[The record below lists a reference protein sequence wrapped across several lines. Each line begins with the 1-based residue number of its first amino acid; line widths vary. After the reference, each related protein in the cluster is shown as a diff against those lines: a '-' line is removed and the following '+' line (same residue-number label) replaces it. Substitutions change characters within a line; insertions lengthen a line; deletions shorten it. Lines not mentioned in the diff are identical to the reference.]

1 MVICPAPGPA
11 AGQIR
16 ERSLM
21 GVRNDTEKLPSATLF
36 GFNRNGLILRHPL
49 LKGETIGPNPRTVY
63 GILVP
68 QMDGSWGY
76 RDKHLSVLTT
86 KNGQPVTGD
95 VRLYP
100 GDIIAYRAG
109 QGFQERTV
117 FKMFYVRTGDRVL
130 EWNQLPL
137 TQALTELSIACSGDA
152 VRLFNFLMKKT
163 DMGHVLV
170 TREGAPVMVNGLP
183 PAEKVLLNHL
193 DIIQIAGSFFVYLS
207 GTLWIGSVCPV
218 ALQSGK
224 SAARRAAPAEPASP
238 AGTLPSPDPEPKDSS
253 VRSMPAEKAAPEEC
267 GESPVPPL
275 PEAPPPQIMTE
286 KAQAPEAQVQ
296 EIQVQEAV
304 LPAESI
310 PEKAVNPSAAPS
322 SEEALPRETGQEAQ
336 VQEAVLPPEEVPEE
350 RPGVP
355 PVTEPGERAESSSDH
370 SAKGAEKKNSQ
381 EDRPVSAIRH
391 DAALKGAGLDIEIR
405 ERNVRKGL
413 RKRTLLRDI
422 RLQVVPGDFVLI
434 LGGSGAGKSTFIKSV
449 MGYDRADADISYG
462 SLDVYRDYEKVK
474 YEIGYVPQQNLI
486 RLNDT
491 VYDTLYA
498 EAKMKMPGTST
509 RQEYMQQVDWAM
521 SLLGLTA
528 EKNNLCA
535 SISGGQL
542 KRLSIAIELVGD
554 PGIFFLDEPDSGLDG
569 TMSRLLM
576 ENLKEIADLGKMVMI
591 ITHGPDRA
599 ADLFTRVLVL
609 GKTGDNVGHLL
620 FYGAVKD
627 ALSFFEVDSLE
638 HIVKRINS
646 RAEGGEGLA
655 DYFLEKYTALR
666 QIQAS
671 LREKS

>member
-1 MVICPAPGPA
+1 
-11 AGQIR
+11 
-16 ERSLM
+16 M
-21 GVRNDTEKLPSATLF
+21 GVRNDTEILPSATLF

-49 LKGETIGPNPRTVY
+49 QKGETIGPNPRTVY

-117 FKMFYVRTGDRVL
+117 FKMFYARTGGLIL

-137 TQALTELSIACSGDA
+137 NESLPEISIACSEDA
-152 VRLFNFLMKKT
+152 VRLFNFPVEGSDVFLKKT

-170 TREGAPVMVNGLP
+170 TREGAPVRVNGLS

-218 ALQSGK
+218 ALQSRK
-224 SAARRAAPAEPASP
+224 SAARGAALSDPAPPEKTLSPQEPETQASP
-238 AGTLPSPDPEPKDSS
+238 E
-253 VRSMPAEKAAPEEC
+253 RSMPAKKALPEET
-267 GESPVPPL
+267 VKRQ
-275 PEAPPPQIMTE
+275 APP
-286 KAQAPEAQVQ
+286 
-296 EIQVQEAV
+296 
-304 LPAESI
+304 LPAES
-310 PEKAVNPSAAPS
+310 PLQVRAQ
-322 SEEALPRETGQEAQ
+322 EEQETQVQMQMQEAQ
-336 VQEAVLPPEEVPEE
+336 VPEPAISAEKSSEETLKEPAPAFSEGPPARESVLPSEKATEEAPAESPAEIPVNDCSDHTPEEPYKEGSASPEN
-350 RPGVP
+350 
-355 PVTEPGERAESSSDH
+355 H
-370 SAKGAEKKNSQ
+370 
-381 EDRPVSAIRH
+381 PVSAIRH

-509 RQEYMQQVDWAM
+509 RQEYVQQVDWAM

>member
-1 MVICPAPGPA
+1 
-11 AGQIR
+11 
-16 ERSLM
+16 M

-36 GFNRNGLILRHPL
+36 AFNRNGLALRHPL
-49 LKGETIGPNPRTVY
+49 VKAETIGSNPRTVL
-63 GILVP
+63 GALAP
-68 QMDGSWGY
+68 LKDGSWGY
-76 RDKHLSVLTT
+76 RDAHLANLTT
-86 KNGQPVTGD
+86 RNGEPVTGD

-117 FKMFYVRTGDRVL
+117 FKMFYARTGDRIL

-137 TQALTELSIACSGDA
+137 KEDLPEISIACSEDA
-152 VRLFNFLMKKT
+152 VRLFNFPVEGSDVFLKKT
-163 DMGHVLV
+163 GMGHVLE
-170 TREGAPVMVNGLP
+170 TREGTPVRYNGLP
-183 PAEKVLLNHL
+183 PAERVLLNHL
-193 DIIQIAGSFFVYLS
+193 DILQIRDSFFVYLS

-218 ALQSGK
+218 ALQSRRNSVQK
-224 SAARRAAPAEPASP
+224 AADAASGSP
-238 AGTLPSPDPEPKDSS
+238 GRPLPSPDREKAIPAADALPSQRSCPEEAVK
-253 VRSMPAEKAAPEEC
+253 KAAP
-267 GESPVPPL
+267 PAA
-275 PEAPPPQIMTE
+275 APPHVI
-286 KAQAPEAQVQ
+286 KREAQEPNTDSLQ
-296 EIQVQEAV
+296 MQEAAPA
-304 LPAESI
+304 PAESAQGTRDI
-310 PEKAVNPSAAPS
+310 PEPPAGEQKEPEKAPGETGTNVPG
-322 SEEALPRETGQEAQ
+322 EEAEDSSDDALDGP
-336 VQEAVLPPEEVPEE
+336 
-350 RPGVP
+350 
-355 PVTEPGERAESSSDH
+355 AESAPGDH
-370 SAKGAEKKNSQ
+370 PA
-381 EDRPVSAIRH
+381 SAIRH
-391 DAALKGAGLDIEIR
+391 DAAFRGAGLDIEIR

-462 SLDVYRDYEKVK
+462 SLSVYRDYEKVK

-576 ENLKEIADLGKMVMI
+576 ENLKEIANLGKMVMI

-620 FYGAVKD
+620 FYGPVKD

-655 DYFLEKYTALR
+655 DYFLEKYRTL
-666 QIQAS
+666 QQ
-671 LREKS
+671 EKSSLPEEN

>member
-1 MVICPAPGPA
+1 M
-11 AGQIR
+11 
-16 ERSLM
+16 
-21 GVRNDTEKLPSATLF
+21 
-36 GFNRNGLILRHPL
+36 
-49 LKGETIGPNPRTVY
+49 
-63 GILVP
+63 
-68 QMDGSWGY
+68 
-76 RDKHLSVLTT
+76 
-86 KNGQPVTGD
+86 
-95 VRLYP
+95 
-100 GDIIAYRAG
+100 
-109 QGFQERTV
+109 
-117 FKMFYVRTGDRVL
+117 
-130 EWNQLPL
+130 
-137 TQALTELSIACSGDA
+137 
-152 VRLFNFLMKKT
+152 
-163 DMGHVLV
+163 
-170 TREGAPVMVNGLP
+170 TREGAPVRVNGLS

-218 ALQSGK
+218 ALQSRK
-224 SAARRAAPAEPASP
+224 SAARGAALSDPAPPEKTLPPQEPETQASP
-238 AGTLPSPDPEPKDSS
+238 R
-253 VRSMPAEKAAPEEC
+253 RSMPAKKALPEEA
-267 GESPVPPL
+267 VKRQAPPL
-275 PEAPPPQIMTE
+275 PAESPLQVR
-286 KAQAPEAQVQ
+286 AQEEQETQVQMQEAQVP
-296 EIQVQEAV
+296 EPAISAEKSSEETLKEPAPAFSEGPPAREAV
-304 LPAESI
+304 LPAEKAAGEAPAETPAEISVNDRSDPT
-310 PEKAVNPSAAPS
+310 PES
-322 SEEALPRETGQEAQ
+322 
-336 VQEAVLPPEEVPEE
+336 
-350 RPGVP
+350 
-355 PVTEPGERAESSSDH
+355 
-370 SAKGAEKKNSQ
+370 
-381 EDRPVSAIRH
+381 RPVSAIRH

-509 RQEYMQQVDWAM
+509 RQEYVQQVDWAM

-620 FYGAVKD
+620 FYGPVKD

>member
-1 MVICPAPGPA
+1 
-11 AGQIR
+11 
-16 ERSLM
+16 M
-21 GVRNDTEKLPSATLF
+21 GVRNDTENLSSATLF
-36 GFNRNGLILRHPL
+36 AFNRNGLALRHPL
-49 LKGETIGPNPRTVY
+49 VKAETIGSNPRTVL
-63 GILVP
+63 GALAP
-68 QMDGSWGY
+68 LKDGSWGY
-76 RDKHLSVLTT
+76 RDAHLAKLTT
-86 KNGQPVTGD
+86 RNGQPVNGD

-109 QGFQERTV
+109 EGVQERTV
-117 FKMFYVRTGDRVL
+117 FKMFYAETGGRVL

-137 TQALTELSIACSGDA
+137 TQALPEISIACSGDA
-152 VRLFNFLMKKT
+152 VRLFNFRMEGSHAFLKKT
-163 DMGHVLV
+163 DLGHVLV
-170 TREGAPVMVNGLP
+170 LQEGAPVKVNGIL
-183 PAEKVLLNHL
+183 PAEKILLNHL
-193 DIIQIAGSFFVYLS
+193 DIIQIADSFFVYLS
-207 GTLWIGSVCPV
+207 GTLWIGSIWPV
-218 ALQSGK
+218 ALQSRK
-224 SAARRAAPAEPASP
+224 STIRKEAPAEPAAP
-238 AGTLPSPDPEPKDSS
+238 GRTLP
-253 VRSMPAEKAAPEEC
+253 PEE
-267 GESPVPPL
+267 SPERPSPPL
-275 PEAPPPQIMTE
+275 PAAPPLQAAEE
-286 KAQAPEAQVQ
+286 KASLPEAQVNVQ
-296 EIQVQEAV
+296 EVQTQIQETQVQVQETQAQVQEAQ
-304 LPAESI
+304 AQM
-310 PEKAVNPSAAPS
+310 
-322 SEEALPRETGQEAQ
+322 QEAQ
-336 VQEAVLPPEEVPEE
+336 VQEAVLPPEEITAEEVPEE
-350 RPGVP
+350 VPGDVP
-355 PVTEPGERAESSSDH
+355 EEVPGDVSEEADRNKGDEREEERKETPEAPRKENSPEDH
-370 SAKGAEKKNSQ
+370 
-381 EDRPVSAIRH
+381 PVSAIRH
-391 DAALKGAGLDIEIR
+391 DAAFHGAGLDIEIR

-509 RQEYMQQVDWAM
+509 RQEYVQQVDWAM
-521 SLLGLTA
+521 SLLGLKA

-599 ADLFTRVLVL
+599 ADLFTRILVL
-609 GKTGDNVGHLL
+609 GKTADNVGHLL
-620 FYGAVKD
+620 FYGSVKD

-646 RAEGGEGLA
+646 KAEGGEGLA
-655 DYFLEKYTALR
+655 DYFLEKYTAL
-666 QIQAS
+666 QQKQAS
-671 LREKS
+671 RPKES

>member
-1 MVICPAPGPA
+1 
-11 AGQIR
+11 
-16 ERSLM
+16 M
-21 GVRNDTEKLPSATLF
+21 GVRNDTENLSSATLF
-36 GFNRNGLILRHPL
+36 AFNRNGLALRHPL
-49 LKGETIGPNPRTVY
+49 VKAETIGSNPRTVL
-63 GILVP
+63 GALAP
-68 QMDGSWGY
+68 LKDGSWGY
-76 RDKHLSVLTT
+76 RDAHLAKLTT
-86 KNGQPVTGD
+86 RNGQPVTGD

-109 QGFQERTV
+109 EGVQERTV
-117 FKMFYVRTGDRVL
+117 FKMFYAETGGRVL

-137 TQALTELSIACSGDA
+137 TQALPEISIACSGDA
-152 VRLFNFLMKKT
+152 VRLFNFRMEGSHAFLKKT
-163 DMGHVLV
+163 DLGHVLV
-170 TREGAPVMVNGLP
+170 LQEGAPVKVNGIL
-183 PAEKVLLNHL
+183 PAEKILLNHL
-193 DIIQIAGSFFVYLS
+193 DIIQIADSFFVYLS
-207 GTLWIGSVCPV
+207 GTLWIGSVWPV
-218 ALQSGK
+218 ALQSRK
-224 SAARRAAPAEPASP
+224 STVRKEAPAEPAAP
-238 AGTLPSPDPEPKDSS
+238 QRRLPP
-253 VRSMPAEKAAPEEC
+253 PEE
-267 GESPVPPL
+267 SPERPSPPL
-275 PEAPPPQIMTE
+275 PAAPPLQAAEE
-286 KAQAPEAQVQ
+286 KASLPEAQVNVQ
-296 EIQVQEAV
+296 EAQTQVQEAQPQV
-304 LPAESI
+304 Q
-310 PEKAVNPSAAPS
+310 
-322 SEEALPRETGQEAQ
+322 EAQAQMQEAQ
-336 VQEAVLPPEEVPEE
+336 VQEAVLPPEEAASEAAEKVPEE
-350 RPGVP
+350 V
-355 PVTEPGERAESSSDH
+355 PGEVPEDTARNNGDEREE
-370 SAKGAEKKNSQ
+370 KREAEKKETPDDPRKENSP
-381 EDRPVSAIRH
+381 EDHPVSAIRH
-391 DAALKGAGLDIEIR
+391 DAAFHGAGLDIEIR

-486 RLNDT
+486 RLNYT

-509 RQEYMQQVDWAM
+509 RQEYVQQVDWAM
-521 SLLGLTA
+521 SLLGLKA

-599 ADLFTRVLVL
+599 ADLFTRILVL
-609 GKTGDNVGHLL
+609 GKTADNVGHLL
-620 FYGAVKD
+620 FYGSVKD

-646 RAEGGEGLA
+646 KAEGGEGLA
-655 DYFLEKYTALR
+655 DYFLEKYTAL
-666 QIQAS
+666 QQKQAS
-671 LREKS
+671 LPKES

>member
-1 MVICPAPGPA
+1 
-11 AGQIR
+11 
-16 ERSLM
+16 M
-21 GVRNDTEKLPSATLF
+21 GVRNDTENLSSATLF
-36 GFNRNGLILRHPL
+36 AFNRNGLALRHPL
-49 LKGETIGPNPRTVY
+49 VKAETIGSNPRTVL
-63 GILVP
+63 GALAP
-68 QMDGSWGY
+68 LKDGSWGY
-76 RDKHLSVLTT
+76 RDAHLAKLTT
-86 KNGQPVTGD
+86 RNGQPVTGD

-109 QGFQERTV
+109 EGVQERTV
-117 FKMFYVRTGDRVL
+117 FKMFYAETGGRVL

-137 TQALTELSIACSGDA
+137 TQALPEISIACSGDA
-152 VRLFNFLMKKT
+152 VRLFNFRMEGSHACMKKT
-163 DMGHVLV
+163 DLGHVLV
-170 TREGAPVMVNGLP
+170 LQEGAPVKVNGIL
-183 PAEKVLLNHL
+183 PAEKILLNHL
-193 DIIQIAGSFFVYLS
+193 DIIQIADSFFVYLS
-207 GTLWIGSVCPV
+207 GTLWIGSVWPV
-218 ALQSGK
+218 ALQSRK
-224 SAARRAAPAEPASP
+224 STVRKEAPAEPAAP
-238 AGTLPSPDPEPKDSS
+238 GRTLPPEESPERPSPSL
-253 VRSMPAEKAAPEEC
+253 PAAPPLQAAEEKA
-267 GESPVPPL
+267 PL
-275 PEAPPPQIMTE
+275 PEAQVNV
-286 KAQAPEAQVQ
+286 QEAQT
-296 EIQVQEAV
+296 QVQEAQPQV
-304 LPAESI
+304 Q
-310 PEKAVNPSAAPS
+310 
-322 SEEALPRETGQEAQ
+322 EAQAQMQEAQ
-336 VQEAVLPPEEVPEE
+336 VQEAVLPPEEITAEEVPEE
-350 RPGVP
+350 VPGDVP
-355 PVTEPGERAESSSDH
+355 EEIPGEVPEDTARNKGDEREEERKETPEAPRKENSPADH
-370 SAKGAEKKNSQ
+370 
-381 EDRPVSAIRH
+381 PVSAIRH
-391 DAALKGAGLDIEIR
+391 DAAFHGAGLDIEIR

-509 RQEYMQQVDWAM
+509 RQEYVQQVDWAM
-521 SLLGLTA
+521 SLLGLKA

-599 ADLFTRVLVL
+599 ADLFTRILVL
-609 GKTGDNVGHLL
+609 GKTADNVGHLL
-620 FYGAVKD
+620 FYGSVKD

-646 RAEGGEGLA
+646 KAEGGEGLA
-655 DYFLEKYTALR
+655 DYFLEKYTAL
-666 QIQAS
+666 QQKQAS
-671 LREKS
+671 LPKES

>member
-1 MVICPAPGPA
+1 MVICPSPGPG
-11 AGQIR
+11 AGQIP

-21 GVRNDTEKLPSATLF
+21 AVITDTDKLPAAMLF
-36 GFNRNGLILRHPL
+36 CFNRNGLALRHPL
-49 LKGETIGPNPRTVY
+49 LKAETIGSNPRTVL
-63 GILVP
+63 GALVP
-68 QMDGSWGY
+68 LKDGSWGY
-76 RDKHLSVLTT
+76 RDAHLSTLTT
-86 KNGQPVTGD
+86 RNGQPVTGD

-137 TQALTELSIACSGDA
+137 TESLPEVSIACSGDA
-152 VRLFNFLMKKT
+152 VRLFNFCMEGSHVLLKRT
-163 DMGHVLV
+163 DMGHVLFV
-170 TREGAPVMVNGLP
+170 QAGAPVKVNGLP
-183 PAEKVLLNHL
+183 PGEKVLLGHM
-193 DIIQIAGSFFVYLS
+193 DIIQIADSFFVYLS

-218 ALQSGK
+218 ALQSRK
-224 SAARRAAPAEPASP
+224 NAARRAAPSDPVPQKRTLPPPDAETGDSSEGSAPHEKASPKETAERQAPPLPAESPLQAAEQKAPETQVQIRETQVQIQETQIKETALPAKESLEETVKEPAP
-238 AGTLPSPDPEPKDSS
+238 AASEEPMTRED
-253 VRSMPAEKAAPEEC
+253 VLPAEKASEQAPAETPAEIPVNVRSDHAPE
-267 GESPVPPL
+267 
-275 PEAPPPQIMTE
+275 
-286 KAQAPEAQVQ
+286 
-296 EIQVQEAV
+296 
-304 LPAESI
+304 
-310 PEKAVNPSAAPS
+310 
-322 SEEALPRETGQEAQ
+322 
-336 VQEAVLPPEEVPEE
+336 
-350 RPGVP
+350 
-355 PVTEPGERAESSSDH
+355 DH
-370 SAKGAEKKNSQ
+370 
-381 EDRPVSAIRH
+381 PVSAIRH
-391 DAALKGAGLDIEIR
+391 DAAFMGAGLDIEIR

-462 SLDVYRDYEKVK
+462 SLNVYRDYEKVK

-509 RQEYMQQVDWAM
+509 RQEYVQQVDWAM

-599 ADLFTRVLVL
+599 ADLFTRILVL

-620 FYGAVKD
+620 FYGSVKD

-655 DYFLEKYTALR
+655 DYFLEKYTAL
-666 QIQAS
+666 QQKQAS
-671 LREKS
+671 LPSES

>member
-1 MVICPAPGPA
+1 
-11 AGQIR
+11 
-16 ERSLM
+16 M
-21 GVRNDTEKLPSATLF
+21 GVRTDTEKLPSATLF
-36 GFNRNGLILRHPL
+36 CFNRNGLALRHPL
-49 LKGETIGPNPRTVY
+49 LKAETIGSNPRTVL
-63 GILVP
+63 GALAP
-68 QMDGSWGY
+68 LKDGSWGY
-76 RDKHLSVLTT
+76 RDAHLANLTT
-86 KNGQPVTGD
+86 RNGQPVTGD

-117 FKMFYVRTGDRVL
+117 FKMFYVRTGDRIL

-137 TQALTELSIACSGDA
+137 TDALPEISIACSEDA
-152 VRLFNFLMKKT
+152 VRLFNFHMEGSHVYLKKT

-170 TREGAPVMVNGLP
+170 TREGAPVRVNGLP
-183 PAEKVLLNHL
+183 PSEKILLNHL
-193 DIIQIAGSFFVYLS
+193 DIIQIRESFFVYLS

-218 ALQSGK
+218 ALQSRK
-224 SAARRAAPAEPASP
+224 SAARRAAPAEPVPDERKLPPSDTGNETSP
-238 AGTLPSPDPEPKDSS
+238 
-253 VRSMPAEKAAPEEC
+253 VRSMPSEKAAPEETLKRQ
-267 GESPVPPL
+267 SSPL
-275 PEAPPPQIMTE
+275 PAAAPPQVSEQE
-286 KAQAPEAQVQ
+286 KQARTLEAR
-296 EIQVQEAV
+296 VQEAV
-304 LPAESI
+304 SSPERI
-310 PEKAVNPSAAPS
+310 PEETETIPAPQDA
-322 SEEALPRETGQEAQ
+322 EPPVPPETGQDVQSREAQ
-336 VQEAVLPPEEVPEE
+336 APKAQIPEAVLPSEKAAEEAPEEMPAEI
-350 RPGVP
+350 PGNDRSDR
-355 PVTEPGERAESSSDH
+355 EKDLSDH
-370 SAKGAEKKNSQ
+370 TGQ
-381 EDRPVSAIRH
+381 EPDQETEADAHPVSAIRH
-391 DAALKGAGLDIEIR
+391 DAAFKGAGLDIEIR

-462 SLDVYRDYEKVK
+462 NLNVYRDYEKVK

-498 EAKMKMPGTST
+498 EAKMKMPGTSS
-509 RQEYMQQVDWAM
+509 RKEYVQQVDWAM
-521 SLLGLTA
+521 SLLGLKA

-599 ADLFTRVLVL
+599 ADLFTRILVL

-620 FYGAVKD
+620 FYGSVKD

-666 QIQAS
+666 QIQTS
-671 LREKS
+671 LRTES

>member
-1 MVICPAPGPA
+1 
-11 AGQIR
+11 
-16 ERSLM
+16 M
-21 GVRNDTEKLPSATLF
+21 GVRNDTENLSSATLF
-36 GFNRNGLILRHPL
+36 AFNRNGLALRHPL
-49 LKGETIGPNPRTVY
+49 VKAETIGSNPRTVL
-63 GILVP
+63 GALAP
-68 QMDGSWGY
+68 LKDGSWGY
-76 RDKHLSVLTT
+76 RDAHLAKLTT
-86 KNGQPVTGD
+86 RNGQPVTRD

-109 QGFQERTV
+109 EGVQEGTV
-117 FKMFYVRTGDRVL
+117 FKMFYAATGGRVL

-137 TQALTELSIACSGDA
+137 TQALPEISIACSGDA
-152 VRLFNFLMKKT
+152 VRLFNFRMEGSHAFLKKT
-163 DMGHVLV
+163 DLGHVLV
-170 TREGAPVMVNGLP
+170 LQEGAPVKVNGLI

-193 DIIQIAGSFFVYLS
+193 DIIQIRESFFVYLS
-207 GTLWIGSVCPV
+207 GTLWIGSVWPV
-218 ALQSGK
+218 ALQSRK
-224 SAARRAAPAEPASP
+224 STVRKEAPAEPVAP
-238 AGTLPSPDPEPKDSS
+238 QRRLPP
-253 VRSMPAEKAAPEEC
+253 PEE
-267 GESPVPPL
+267 SPERPSPPL
-275 PEAPPPQIMTE
+275 PAAPPLQAAEE
-286 KAQAPEAQVQ
+286 KASLPEAQVNVQ
-296 EIQVQEAV
+296 EAQTQVQEAQPQV
-304 LPAESI
+304 Q
-310 PEKAVNPSAAPS
+310 
-322 SEEALPRETGQEAQ
+322 EAQAQMQEAQ
-336 VQEAVLPPEEVPEE
+336 VQEAVLPPEEITAEEVPEE
-350 RPGVP
+350 V
-355 PVTEPGERAESSSDH
+355 PGEVPEDTARNNGDEREE
-370 SAKGAEKKNSQ
+370 KREAEKKETPDDPRKENSP
-381 EDRPVSAIRH
+381 EDHPVSAIRH
-391 DAALKGAGLDIEIR
+391 DAAFHGAGLDIEIR

-509 RQEYMQQVDWAM
+509 RQEYVQQVDWAM
-521 SLLGLTA
+521 SLLGLKA

-599 ADLFTRVLVL
+599 ADLFTRILVL
-609 GKTGDNVGHLL
+609 GKTADNVGHLL
-620 FYGAVKD
+620 FYGSVKD

-646 RAEGGEGLA
+646 KAEGGEGLA
-655 DYFLEKYTALR
+655 DYFLEKYTAL
-666 QIQAS
+666 QQKQAS
-671 LREKS
+671 LPKES

>member
-1 MVICPAPGPA
+1 
-11 AGQIR
+11 
-16 ERSLM
+16 M
-21 GVRNDTEKLPSATLF
+21 GVRNDTENLSSATLF
-36 GFNRNGLILRHPL
+36 AFNRNGLALRHPL
-49 LKGETIGPNPRTVY
+49 VKAETIGSNPRTVL
-63 GILVP
+63 GALAP
-68 QMDGSWGY
+68 LKDGSWGY
-76 RDKHLSVLTT
+76 RDAHLAKLTT
-86 KNGQPVTGD
+86 RNGQPVNGD

-109 QGFQERTV
+109 EGVQERTV
-117 FKMFYVRTGDRVL
+117 FKMFYAETGGRVL

-137 TQALTELSIACSGDA
+137 TQALPEISIACSGDA
-152 VRLFNFLMKKT
+152 VRLFNFRMEGSHAFLKKT
-163 DMGHVLV
+163 DLGHVLV
-170 TREGAPVMVNGLP
+170 LQEGAPVKVNGIL
-183 PAEKVLLNHL
+183 PAEKILLNHL
-193 DIIQIAGSFFVYLS
+193 DIIQIADSFFVYLS
-207 GTLWIGSVCPV
+207 GTLWIGSIWPV
-218 ALQSGK
+218 ALQSRK
-224 SAARRAAPAEPASP
+224 STIRKEAPAEPAAP
-238 AGTLPSPDPEPKDSS
+238 GRTLP
-253 VRSMPAEKAAPEEC
+253 PEE
-267 GESPVPPL
+267 SPERPSPPL
-275 PEAPPPQIMTE
+275 PAAPPLQAAEE
-286 KAQAPEAQVQ
+286 KASLPEAQVNVQ
-296 EIQVQEAV
+296 EVQTQIQETQVQVQETQAQVQEAQ
-304 LPAESI
+304 AQM
-310 PEKAVNPSAAPS
+310 
-322 SEEALPRETGQEAQ
+322 QEAQ
-336 VQEAVLPPEEVPEE
+336 VQEAVLPPEEITAEEVPEE
-350 RPGVP
+350 VPGDVP
-355 PVTEPGERAESSSDH
+355 EEVPGDVSEEADRNKGDEREEERKETPEAPRKENSPEDH
-370 SAKGAEKKNSQ
+370 
-381 EDRPVSAIRH
+381 PVSAIRH
-391 DAALKGAGLDIEIR
+391 DAAFHGAGLDIEIR

-509 RQEYMQQVDWAM
+509 RQEYVQQVDWAM
-521 SLLGLTA
+521 SLLGLKA

-599 ADLFTRVLVL
+599 ADLFTRILVL
-609 GKTGDNVGHLL
+609 GKTADNVGHLL
-620 FYGAVKD
+620 FYGSVKD

-646 RAEGGEGLA
+646 KAEGGEGLA
-655 DYFLEKYTALR
+655 DYFLEKYTAL
-666 QIQAS
+666 QQKQAS
-671 LREKS
+671 LPSES